1 MKVGESRIG
10 ESAVGV
16 ENWHPLKQEAVLPK
30 PEKINQAVS
39 FDEFLY
45 TAKFGKEVANNEG
58 IDALL
63 KNLNKEN
70 VQNLLFEAYK
80 KYDEFYDKRNES
92 PEASDALDQM
102 EGLIDVLRKKKEQ
115 PETNQETQAETQVEK
130 VLEKPAEKPE
140 VVLSPEEEN
149 SQRDEVQKISEVSDV
164 LMKKILFTGENSFT
178 GESTL
183 GEIRSALE
191 NLSKI
196 RDSLRGSKTNIHR
209 NALIE
214 SANKIGGAIYNLK
227 ENMEGYINKSQ
238 TPRND
243 LSTELNFWNTA
254 YSEVKTFIKETPVLS
269 AVKERIPSPLD
280 VTPPQ
285 ARESETKTGTAS

>member
-1 MKVGESRIG
+1 MPGERSSFDG
-10 ESAVGV
+10 S
-16 ENWHPLKQEAVLPK
+16 ENWHPPTEERVMPK
-30 PEKINQAVS
+30 PEKINQSVG
-39 FDEFLY
+39 FDELLY
-45 TAKFGKEVANNEG
+45 TLKFGKEVANNEG
-58 IDALL
+58 IEALL
-63 KNLNKEN
+63 KTVKKEN
-70 VQNLLFEAYK
+70 VQSLLLEAYK

-102 EGLIDVLRKKKEQ
+102 EALIDTLRKKKEQ
-115 PETNQETQAETQVEK
+115 PETNQETQVETQAEK
-130 VLEKPAEKPE
+130 IVEKPAEKPE
-140 VVLSPEEEN
+140 VILSPEEEN
-149 SQRDEVQKISEVSDV
+149 SQRDEVQKISEFSDV
-164 LMKKILFTGENSFT
+164 LMRKILFTGENSFT

-183 GEIRSALE
+183 GEVRGALE

-227 ENMEGYINKSQ
+227 DNMEGYIKKSK

-243 LSTELNFWNTA
+243 LSTELNFLDTA
-254 YSEVKTFIKETPVLS
+254 YGEIKQFLKETPVLS
-269 AVKERIPSPLD
+269 TVTRENISSPLD

-285 ARESETKTGTAS
+285 PRDAETKTGTAS